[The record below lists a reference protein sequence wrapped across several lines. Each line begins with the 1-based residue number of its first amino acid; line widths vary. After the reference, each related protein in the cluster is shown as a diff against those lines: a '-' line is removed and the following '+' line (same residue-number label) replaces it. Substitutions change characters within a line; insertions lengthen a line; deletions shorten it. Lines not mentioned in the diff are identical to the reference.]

1 MTGRLVKLGK
11 SFKVKDGKLI
21 KVHQFRDASHAIR
34 SRKSKKMK
42 VVRRSP

>member
-34 SRKSKKMK
+34 SRKSKKMGII
-42 VVRRSP
+42 